1 MTLKKNDEQLLI
13 GHIAMIFNTCIDQTS
28 ECIYETLIVD
38 LLQMP
43 LTFLSVDQHLKN
55 KKQEYKNYKP

>member
-1 MTLKKNDEQLLI
+1 MTLKKNDEQLFI
-13 GHIAMIFNTCIDQTS
+13 SHIAMIFNIDQTS

-43 LTFLSVDQHLKN
+43 
-55 KKQEYKNYKP
+55 